1 MDNPKVTNL
10 WDFPIRTDRTIQTNR
25 LDIVFKLKQSKTC
38 KLTDMSVPSDSIISA
53 KEFEKLRKYKD
64 LEIQIVKMWKTKTK
78 TISHCVKYRPKL
90 CGNCAF
96 PQNFHTRRSG
106 EITIFY
112 AVPVIVGVLR
122 DHRNMLMK
130 YQEICLL
137 LKFKK

>member
-25 LDIVFKLKQSKTC
+25 LDIVFKHKQSKTC

-78 TISHCVKYRPKL
+78 TISHCVKYR
-90 CGNCAF
+90 
-96 PQNFHTRRSG
+96 NFT
-106 EITIFY
+106 
-112 AVPVIVGVLR
+112 
-122 DHRNMLMK
+122 
-130 YQEICLL
+130 
-137 LKFKK
+137 